1 MIWRSRAAYP
11 RAMNLPRI
19 RRHRWRSVSVK
30 GGWRALVAVTTAACG
45 LGVVVASPAAA
56 AVQPC
61 AAMGSP
67 VYVGKVRVPTCTAFA
82 KGSTAVRLPA
92 DSTNIVY
99 GMVHEGFG
107 GVMGARHASA
117 VGLGRTE
124 SAQSLHRGQA
134 HVANAPT
141 AAAYLTTRGGKQ
153 MLGQASLVPAALR
166 GKPTL
171 MQFLFKA
178 TLKNGKLTTLTPIL
192 FVPLSTMV
200 KPFIGLQFAG
210 NLANL
215 NATEGIPESAVFRWN
230 FGTSIKNGSLSGT
243 FPSLNSTVLAWV
255 MREPPRDICAE
266 ALRSNDAATAWYSP
280 VLGTNG
286 VIRIS
291 WNPAMH
297 APGDSEL
304 VVFMDGGASYMTS
317 APRLHELLR
326 TNINPWQ
333 ERTFTIHGNPM
344 GTPYAFT
351 GQFMPAAALTP
362 CASFVLG

>member
-11 RAMNLPRI
+11 RAMNSPRL
-19 RRHRWRSVSVK
+19 RRH
-30 GGWRALVAVTTAACG
+30 GRASATVASARLAVVAIIAAASG
-45 LGVVVASPAAA
+45 MGVVVAAPAAA

-67 VYVGKVRVPTCTAFA
+67 VYVGKVRVPVCTAFA

-92 DSTNIVY
+92 DTANSVY
-99 GMVHEGFG
+99 GMVSEGFG
-107 GVMGARHASA
+107 GIMGARRAGA
-117 VGLGRTE
+117 VGQNGTRF
-124 SAQSLHRGQA
+124 AQSGQRA
-134 HVANAPT
+134 RAQTGNAPT
-141 AAAYLTTRGGKQ
+141 AAAYLTTRSGKQ
-153 MLGQASLVPAALR
+153 VLGQASLVPTALR
-166 GKPTL
+166 GKQTL

-178 TLKNGKLTTLTPIL
+178 TLKNGKLATLTPIL

-210 NLANL
+210 SLANL
-215 NATEGIPESAVFRWN
+215 NATEGVPESAVFRWN
-230 FGTSIKNGSLSGT
+230 FGTSINNGSLSGT
-243 FPSLNSTVLAWV
+243 FPSLNSTVLAWA

-280 VLGTNG
+280 VLGISG
-286 VIRIS
+286 LIRIS

-351 GQFMPAAALTP
+351 GQFMPTAALTP
-362 CASFVLG
+362 CTSFVFG